1 MTILDLIKVAEMYT
15 SICIFKHKSHE
26 SLFSGTTNTLYEL
39 CYRDLRERKILLLK
53 IINNSLIA
61 YFYKVKDMDYEKEIY
76 LSIVNELLNS
86 LSSRLLNK
94 KLRDENDLVYSSYS
108 TTSLLYFIFL
118 LSNNR
123 YLKLSP

>member
-61 YFYKVKDMDYEKEIY
+61 YI
-76 LSIVNELLNS
+76 
-86 LSSRLLNK
+86 
-94 KLRDENDLVYSSYS
+94 
-108 TTSLLYFIFL
+108 
-118 LSNNR
+118 
-123 YLKLSP
+123 